1 MSLETEIEGLVDDM
15 KQRTITALI
24 LILGLVPLF
33 FSEQYLYLVMI
44 LVAFIASLELNDL
57 IANQKYPLVIGLS
70 FAMMISLGL
79 DFIASYDKT
88 LVLGIFLL
96 VFVLFDL
103 IHNEIGFNNLA
114 LVFAVSILVGFAL
127 DAFVTMYKM
136 NGWLIWFVLVV
147 NYGSDTGA
155 YLIGSTLGKHKLI
168 PKISPNKTV
177 EGSIGGILMGG
188 VLGVLFGIFF
198 LKGELDLLTV
208 IGISFFMPI
217 VGQLGDLFFSSLKR
231 SYNKKDFGGI
241 MPGHGGVL
249 DRIDSLV
256 FSLMFMIILIRLGV
270 IL

>member
-1 MSLETEIEGLVDDM
+1 M
-15 KQRTITALI
+15 
-24 LILGLVPLF
+24 
-33 FSEQYLYLVMI
+33 
-44 LVAFIASLELNDL
+44 
-57 IANQKYPLVIGLS
+57 
-70 FAMMISLGL
+70 
-79 DFIASYDKT
+79 
-88 LVLGIFLL
+88 
-96 VFVLFDL
+96 
-103 IHNEIGFNNLA
+103 A

-188 VLGVLFGIFF
+188 VLGVLFGMFF